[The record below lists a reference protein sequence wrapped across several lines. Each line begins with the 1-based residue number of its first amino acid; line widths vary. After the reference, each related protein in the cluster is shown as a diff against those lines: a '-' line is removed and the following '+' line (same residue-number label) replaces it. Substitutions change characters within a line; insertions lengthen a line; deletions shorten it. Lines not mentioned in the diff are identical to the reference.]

1 MLHGEILGV
10 TACFKGGVPRPAKP
24 PAPPRPE
31 DAVYGAKA
39 TVAARQKDAKGFN
52 STILASRAGG
62 LLNPPQSA
70 STILGRFYNG
80 Q

>member
-1 MLHGEILGV
+1 MHDEIIGV
-10 TACFKGGVPRPAKP
+10 TAFCKGGSVRPVKP

-39 TVAARQKDAKGFN
+39 TVAERQKNARGFA
-52 STILASRAGG
+52 STILASRAGSI
-62 LLNPPQSA
+62 LNPKTNA
-70 STILGRFYNG
+70 STILGQYN